1 MDFRNLSTN
10 ANVSRQFAQQLLQ
23 NDLFRDA
30 ALKAAQESD
39 RADEANHSQTPNQT
53 PAASGLD
60 NLLDQL
66 SSAISQA
73 NNAAPGS
80 NPQAGASAVETLLG
94 HPAVQA
100 ALSGLELEQ
109 ALGIRVALGQV
120 TPEAAE
126 QAIGLL
132 NTLPANTVAKVS
144 AVIKNLAPEDIE
156 KGITFFQ
163 ALFSNR
169 GDNSFSQGNNSDLNL
184 NAVNSANLSG
194 ADLNKFLQTAYYIM
208 RSGNDVGKFLEEST
222 KVLQK
227 SDYDDFRAFL
237 GAADMVMYKN
247 ENMDAFY
254 AFGSKV
260 LDESHHDFES
270 NLFQMNMVMS
280 YGGRMQDFIDITDNL
295 EMTGLE
301 GRNNTVDLTRIIVD
315 FRKQGNFVPVLFQA
329 LADEAREGGDVRA
342 FMDEYMAVRGMA
354 DTSPD
359 FSRFNRI
366 ERIDGDP
373 MVIKQGESAALFAQ
387 AISSRDGLLPESVLF
402 WSSTETGALS
412 NGSSYLNL
420 STLPPGT
427 YHIAAKIGNYSGTD
441 TAFKTVIVEPN
452 DGSVPTVPAIVLPE
466 AGRLKITVKAGD
478 AGLRSDL
485 YMKLNGANLE
495 KLAENAQQGIGISL
509 ERQYALG
516 DRLDFSIRT
525 HANGSTYDHG
535 TDTEGYNGRSYATI
549 TQTSP
554 TTWTIGFED
563 LSGENADW
571 DYNDVVVE
579 IELLKI
585 ANQGGLGNSED
596 HPGEGGP
603 VIIGG
608 APVGGAG
615 EASPAAVISL
625 TKAEATQVTRDAIAS
640 LNSGATGTSVSNT
653 LNERYYKALD
663 DQLESNTNY
672 AQLLNDARSDSGQL
686 KQVLNQVLQELTGAA
701 PQTGGGKDGPPP
713 PVQYNPYF

>member
-23 NDLFRDA
+23 NELFRDA
-30 ALKAAQESD
+30 ALKATEESD
-39 RADEANHSQTPNQT
+39 ASNNGTNSQSAGQT
-53 PAASGLD
+53 QAASGLD
-60 NLLDQL
+60 NLLNQL

-73 NNAAPGS
+73 SNADPATAA
-80 NPQAGASAVETLLG
+80 NPQAGSSAVDTLLG

-100 ALSGLELEQ
+100 ALGGLELEQ

-120 TPEAAE
+120 SPEAAE
-126 QAIGLL
+126 KAVSLL
-132 NTLPANTVAKVS
+132 NTLPASTVAKVG
-144 AVIKNLAPEDIE
+144 AVIKNLAPENIE
-156 KGITFFQ
+156 KGINFFQ
-163 ALFSNR
+163 ALFSDR

-184 NAVNSANLSG
+184 SAVNSANLSG

-208 RSGNDVGKFLEEST
+208 SSGNDVGKFLEQST
-222 KVLQK
+222 QVLQK

-237 GAADMVMYKN
+237 GAADTVMYKK
-247 ENMDAFY
+247 ENMDTFY
-254 AFGSKV
+254 AFGNKV

-270 NLFQMNMVMS
+270 NLFQMRMVMN
-280 YGGRMQDFIDITDNL
+280 YGGKMQDFIDIADNL
-295 EMTGLE
+295 KMSGME

-315 FRKQGNFVPVLFQA
+315 FKKQGNYVPVLFQA
-329 LADEAREGGDVRA
+329 LADEAREGGDVRD

-412 NGSSYLNL
+412 NGSSYLDL

-427 YHIAAKIGNYSGTD
+427 YHVAAKIGNYSGTD

-452 DGSVPTVPAIVLPE
+452 DGSVPIATPAIVLPE
-466 AGRLKITVKAGD
+466 AGKLRITIKNGD

-495 KLAENAQQGIGISL
+495 KLAENAQKGGGISL
-509 ERQYALG
+509 EREYALG
-516 DRLDFSIRT
+516 DKLDFRIRT

-535 TDTEGYNGRSYATI
+535 TDTEGYNGRSYANI

-571 DYNDVVVE
+571 DFNDVVVE

-585 ANQGGLGNSED
+585 ANQGNSEGNT
-596 HPGEGGP
+596 GEDGP
-603 VIIGG
+603 VIDGG
-608 APVGGAG
+608 APVGGVVNT
-615 EASPAAVISL
+615 PAAVVPL
-625 TKAEATQVTRDAIAS
+625 TKAEATQVTRDAITS
-640 LNSGATGTSVSNT
+640 LNGGATGTSVSNT

-663 DQLESNTNY
+663 DQLDSNTNY
-672 AQLLNDARSDSGQL
+672 AQLLSDARSDSGQL
-686 KQVLNQVLQELTGAA
+686 KQVLNQVLQELTGEA
-701 PQTGGGKDGPPP
+701 PQTGKGKDAPPP